1 MLIFPFFIL
10 HILGWLETCFFTCPV
25 ENMRECI
32 HEKKTASNFFLKF
45 KKKKEITQNMYST
58 PLQKK
63 LFESG
68 SKLKRLPLFS
78 TVFFSSC
85 AMD

>member
-32 HEKKTASNFFLKF
+32 HEKKTASIFFLKF
-45 KKKKEITQNMYST
+45 KKKRNNAKYVQYPT
-58 PLQKK
+58 PEK